1 MPPPVS
7 PFGRWPPGSRDRAA
21 SSSPG
26 IRCAPHS
33 AQNVGIVPTCL
44 SSEKALW
51 VRVRVVGEGGSSG
64 AGRGLSGLTGQL
76 VLVWGA
82 WALARRC
89 GDLRMVEAFHT
100 GLWGLGLILQAGGGD
115 SKIRFNLNERGPA
128 SEWALPMRD
137 ELCPWNLAVP
147 EMERD
152 SCPWRLSSA
161 PACRGAPAVLS
172 AHCSAVTGQPLS
184 SLAHLGPRRTVL
196 PPPLG
201 SCPLFVGRGYG
212 RGFFLRR
219 PACWQENAPFA
230 HCLFAVLLPE
240 RRQRRVCPQ

>member
-1 MPPPVS
+1 M
-7 PFGRWPPGSRDRAA
+7 
-21 SSSPG
+21 
-26 IRCAPHS
+26 
-33 AQNVGIVPTCL
+33 
-44 SSEKALW
+44 
-51 VRVRVVGEGGSSG
+51 RVRVVGEGGSSG

-128 SEWALPMRD
+128 SEWALLMRD

-161 PACRGAPAVLS
+161 PACPGAPAVLS

-196 PPPLG
+196 PPASWVLSTVCRTWIWEGILSSPPCMLARECTLCTL
-201 SCPLFVGRGYG
+201 SLC
-212 RGFFLRR
+212 R
-219 PACWQENAPFA
+219 PFT
-230 HCLFAVLLPE
+230 
-240 RRQRRVCPQ
+240 